1 MRQKI
6 VRLWIVAGILI
17 FAFIFY
23 KIGPGE
29 IWRNI
34 SQISVYNFLVLVGL
48 RILYWIL
55 RTINWKVIL
64 DAYGENNSLL
74 HLFIARMAGHA
85 VSQLTPTAQV
95 GSEATRIVMAKC
107 STRRV
112 CIASVIVDKTTEFFS
127 VVFFTIIGVVS
138 IFFRLPLLP
147 GKLKTIFIAGTALAT
162 LLLFFL
168 ISKQKKGML
177 VWVVEIIGKLRI
189 KSKFLE
195 KNKEKIKETD
205 DHVSAFYR
213 NHRGAFVISFLL
225 YSLLIMLWVTEIQLG
240 LVYIG
245 ISDITFGDSFLI
257 TVLGNLAFVF
267 PFIPGSLGIY
277 EATYIGLFALLG
289 RSVSAALTLVLIRRI
304 IALLL
309 AGLGL
314 LGMIPS
320 TRKK

>member
-1 MRQKI
+1 
-6 VRLWIVAGILI
+6 
-17 FAFIFY
+17 
-23 KIGPGE
+23 
-29 IWRNI
+29 
-34 SQISVYNFLVLVGL
+34 VGL
-48 RILYWIL
+48 RVLYWLL

-64 DAYGENNSLL
+64 DAYEEKNSLL

-95 GSEATRIVMAKC
+95 GSEATRVVMAKC

-127 VVFFTIIGVVS
+127 VVFFTVIGVVA
-138 IFFRLPLLP
+138 IFYRLPLLP
-147 GKLKTIFIAGTALAT
+147 GRLKTIFIGGAVLAA

-177 VWVVEIIGKLRI
+177 VWAVEIIGKLRI

-195 KNKEKIKETD
+195 KNKGKIRETD
-205 DHVSAFYR
+205 EHVSTFYR
-213 NHRGAFVISFLL
+213 NHRGAFVKSFLL
-225 YSLLIMLWVTEIQLG
+225 YSLLIMLWVAEIQLG

-309 AGLGL
+309 AGFGL